1 MSETKKQRPKVAVAK
16 KQLLKYTLV
25 AGDVTAPTRAYESDA
40 GFDLYAARKITIA
53 GNTVKLVLTGVAFQ
67 IPDGYF
73 GKIYDRSGFGS
84 QTTLSV
90 KAGVIDSGYRGDV
103 RVIMA
108 NTGPYPVRI
117 AQGEKIAQ
125 MVILPVPEFELREV
139 KKLAPSKRGEKGFG
153 SSD

>member
-1 MSETKKQRPKVAVAK
+1 MPDTAKKKTKKQ
-16 KQLLKYTLV
+16 QLKFTLL
-25 AGDVTAPTRAYESDA
+25 ASGAIAPTKAYDGDA
-40 GFDLYAARKITIA
+40 GFDLYAARRITVA
-53 GNTVKLVLTGVAFQ
+53 GNTVKHVLTGVAFQ

-84 QTTLSV
+84 RTTLSV

-103 RVIMA
+103 RIVMA
-108 NTGPYPVRI
+108 NTGPYPIQI

-125 MVILPVPEFELREV
+125 MVLLPIPDFELKEV
-139 KKLAPSKRGEKGFG
+139 KELTASKRDTAGFG